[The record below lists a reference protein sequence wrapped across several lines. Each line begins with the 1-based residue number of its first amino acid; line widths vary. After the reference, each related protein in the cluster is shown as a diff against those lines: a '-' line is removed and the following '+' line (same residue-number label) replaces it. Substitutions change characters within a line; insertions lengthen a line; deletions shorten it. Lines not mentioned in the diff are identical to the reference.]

1 MDISISRLRKVLPV
15 FAESFDR
22 TLILTFLMTIQ
33 CTIGCSRCLEKLFH
47 RISLISRIFPPLY
60 LRLSE
65 YFLNIYDMY
74 PPGTQSKLWHFYPRA
89 NSNPLQNNEKL
100 FGKDTNLR
108 SDGGRW
114 KSIASQFFKYFFQ
127 FYFFLEIFELESR
140 WWWKS
145 YCLSALIYVNLNI
158 SREGGHQRPNIYVAG
173 CPATFN
179 CKEVI

>member
-1 MDISISRLRKVLPV
+1 MPDITSCSRDSRETLKYGTFGRKKFGFRAMSRRILKLCVASLLNILCFPAVMDISISRLRKVLPI
-15 FAESFDR
+15 FAESFDQ

-89 NSNPLQNNEKL
+89 NSNPLQNFLEKIQIGDL
-100 FGKDTNLR
+100 IVVDGKA
-108 SDGGRW
+108 
-114 KSIASQFFKYFFQ
+114 IPSQFF
-127 FYFFLEIFELESR
+127 
-140 WWWKS
+140 
-145 YCLSALIYVNLNI
+145 
-158 SREGGHQRPNIYVAG
+158 
-173 CPATFN
+173 
-179 CKEVI
+179 